1 MDGGWFSSLEV
12 GAMAGRDDREK
23 GERREEEI
31 MEVRDDYSKEIRGSL
46 GGAEGYLRISRAGI

>member
-1 MDGGWFSSLEV
+1 
-12 GAMAGRDDREK
+12 MAGRDDREK